1 LVIIVTSWER
11 VSFLR
16 INPEMPNSLTVL
28 AVIALFGL
36 RVVVDDPPLESDEED
51 ETAYDDEQDQ
61 CIDSAET
68 AIIES
73 YSESSIGVGQ
83 EKAT

>member
-16 INPEMPNSLTVL
+16 INPEMPNSL